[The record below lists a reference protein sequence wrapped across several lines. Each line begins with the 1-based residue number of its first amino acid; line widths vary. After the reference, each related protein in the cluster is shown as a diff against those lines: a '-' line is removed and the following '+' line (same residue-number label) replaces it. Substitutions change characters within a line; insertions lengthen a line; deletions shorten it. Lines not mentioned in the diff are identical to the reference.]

1 VNWLRTSARFAE
13 TFEVGGLIA
22 TFAVVWKVDDVL
34 VSHSKGF
41 NRMNNEHNRHDGYQ
55 KILVAIDFS
64 PHSDAALNQAVW
76 LARKSG
82 AKVAL
87 AHSIPDIREALC
99 GTSYEGRLDFLYGE
113 GNAFQREIRRHS
125 DAGMQKKIMSL
136 RAVDLDIT
144 FEALLGAPFVEIIHA
159 VQQEG
164 HDLVLAGTRGKA
176 AWTESFIGSTAKR
189 LIRKCPASVWIVKGE
204 HTEPPKVVLAAT
216 DFSEVSFKAAMQGLW
231 IARQSGAAFHVLHVI
246 DPTDIPEALI
256 SVIPDGG
263 TLEVER
269 KENARKRL
277 DAFVESLPSDHAR
290 IQAHLVSGVSSKEVG
305 RIAEQLNADLIA
317 IGTVGRNGIKR
328 LLLGNT
334 AEKVLSTCDCSIL
347 TVKPDGF
354 VSPIDPPVWPLHPDS
369 GK

>member
-1 VNWLRTSARFAE
+1 
-13 TFEVGGLIA
+13 
-22 TFAVVWKVDDVL
+22 VDDVL

>member
-1 VNWLRTSARFAE
+1 MDSEL
-13 TFEVGGLIA
+13 
-22 TFAVVWKVDDVL
+22 
-34 VSHSKGF
+34 
-41 NRMNNEHNRHDGYQ
+41 NRHDGYK

-82 AKVAL
+82 AKVVL

-125 DAGMQKKIMSL
+125 DAKMQKMIMSL
-136 RAVDLDIT
+136 SAVDVDIT
-144 FEALLGAPFVEIIHA
+144 FEALLGAPFVEIIYA

-164 HDLVLAGTRGKA
+164 YDLVLAGTRGNA
-176 AWTESFIGSTAKR
+176 ACTESFVGSTSKR

-204 HTEPPKVVLAAT
+204 HTVPPKVVLAAT
-216 DFSEVSFKAAMQGLW
+216 DFSEVSFKAAIQGLW
-231 IARQSGAAFHVLHVI
+231 IARQSGAAFHLLHVI
-246 DPTDIPEALI
+246 DSTDIPEALI

-269 KENARKRL
+269 NQNARKRL
-277 DAFVESLPSDHAR
+277 DGFVESLPPDHAK
-290 IQAHLVSGVSSKEVG
+290 INVHLVTGTPSKEVG
-305 RIAEQLNADLIA
+305 RIARQLNADLIA
-317 IGTVGRNGIKR
+317 LGTVGRNGIKR
-328 LLLGNT
+328 MLLGNT
-334 AEKVLSTCDCSIL
+334 AEKLLATCDCSIL

-354 VSPIDPPVWPLHPDS
+354 VSPIDPAVWPLHPDS
-369 GK
+369 GKELS

>member
-1 VNWLRTSARFAE
+1 
-13 TFEVGGLIA
+13 
-22 TFAVVWKVDDVL
+22 
-34 VSHSKGF
+34 
-41 NRMNNEHNRHDGYQ
+41 MNSELNRHDGYK

-82 AKVAL
+82 AKVVL

-125 DAGMQKKIMSL
+125 DAKMQKKIMSL

-144 FEALLGAPFVEIIHA
+144 FEALVGAPFVEITYA

-164 HDLVLAGTRGKA
+164 YDLVLAGTRGNA
-176 AWTESFIGSTAKR
+176 AWTEPFLGSTAKR
-189 LIRKCPASVWIVKGE
+189 LVRKCPASVWIVKGE

-216 DFSEVSFKAAMQGLW
+216 DFSDVSLKAARQGLW
-231 IARQSGAAFHVLHVI
+231 IAGQSGAAFHLLHVI
-246 DPTDIPEALI
+246 DSTDIPEALI

-263 TLEVER
+263 SLEVER
-269 KENARKRL
+269 NENAKKRL
-277 DAFVESLPSDHAR
+277 DALAELLQTDDTKIHV
-290 IQAHLVSGVSSKEVG
+290 HLVPGVPSKEVG
-305 RIAEQLNADLIA
+305 RIAQQLNADLIA

-334 AEKVLSTCDCSIL
+334 AEKVLATCDCSVL

-354 VSPIDPPVWPLHPDS
+354 VSPIDPAVWPLHPGS
-369 GK
+369 GKELS